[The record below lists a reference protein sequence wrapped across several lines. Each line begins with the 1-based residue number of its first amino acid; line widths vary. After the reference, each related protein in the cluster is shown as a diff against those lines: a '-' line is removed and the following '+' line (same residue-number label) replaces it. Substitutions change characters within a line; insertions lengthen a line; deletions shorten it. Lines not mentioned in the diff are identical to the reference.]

1 MPGSIDAYNKSMSS
15 HDSKGIPIPSNET
28 HSLSFTLQVNGYDPR
43 LEKPMRAGA
52 EYKGGVPAI
61 TQQLLIPGQIGYF
74 TEDILSFGVVPQY
87 SVSHK
92 LVMLRNL
99 AEYDIDFNFNDKTSY
114 LLSLGIYITLSLGI
128 NTITIIIITGLVSVF
143 PTVGRIERG
152 QHAMINVTV
161 NAKNTCAFSFNSRIK
176 VTIRECIPGAKRR
189 Y

>member
-1 MPGSIDAYNKSMSS
+1 MPGSVDVYNKSISS
-15 HDSKGIPIPSNET
+15 HDSKAIPIPTNDT

-52 EYKGGVPAI
+52 EYKGGIPAI

-114 LLSLGIYITLSLGI
+114 LLSLGIY
-128 NTITIIIITGLVSVF
+128 
-143 PTVGRIERG
+143 
-152 QHAMINVTV
+152 
-161 NAKNTCAFSFNSRIK
+161 K
-176 VTIRECIPGAKRR
+176 
-189 Y
+189 